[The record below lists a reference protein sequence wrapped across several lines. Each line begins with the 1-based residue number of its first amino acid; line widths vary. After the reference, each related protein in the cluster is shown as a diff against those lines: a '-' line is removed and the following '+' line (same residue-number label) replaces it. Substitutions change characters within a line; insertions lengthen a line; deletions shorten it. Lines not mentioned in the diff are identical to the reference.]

1 MKKQLLLLVSLLL
14 PLVASADAVEI
25 DGIYYNLVS
34 EGQAEVT
41 SNQSEY
47 SGDITIPESVIYND
61 VTYSVTS
68 IGNYAFLFCTNLTSI
83 EIPNSVTSIGD
94 EAFYFCMSLTSITI
108 PNSVTSIGYNAFDE
122 TPWYDNQPDGLVY
135 AGKVA
140 YKYKGTMPDNT
151 NITIKK
157 GTLGIAGGTFSECS
171 GLTSITIP
179 NSVTSI
185 GSEAFYRCSGL
196 TAIEIPNSVTSIG
209 SSAFSYC
216 SGLTAISIE
225 NGNPK
230 YDTRDN
236 CNAIIET
243 SSNTLIAG
251 CKTTIIP
258 NSVTSIGSSAFYRC
272 TGLTSIEIPN
282 SVTSIGTY
290 AFSTCTGLTSVT
302 IGNSV
307 TSIGSSAFSYCSGL
321 TSIEIPNSVTSIGDD
336 AFYECT
342 GLTSITIPNSVTSI
356 GYNAFDETSWYDN
369 QPDGLVYAG
378 KVAYK
383 YKGTMPD
390 NTSIK
395 IKEGTL
401 EIVDLTFKDCSGLT
415 SITIPNSVT
424 SIGDLAF
431 YRCTGLTSVSIKKE
445 APLPIGEST
454 FSNRDNATLYV
465 PYGCKAAYEAADYWK
480 EFKSII
486 EFGDADGDGSVD
498 VNDVTSTINYI
509 LNKPVAKFII
519 EAADM
524 DQDGKIDV
532 NDVQAIIYKA
542 LGK

>member
-258 NSVTSIGSSAFYRC
+258 NSVTSIGSSAF
-272 TGLTSIEIPN
+272 
-282 SVTSIGTY
+282 
-290 AFSTCTGLTSVT
+290 
-302 IGNSV
+302 
-307 TSIGSSAFSYCSGL
+307 SYCSGL

>member
-122 TPWYDNQPDGLVY
+122 TP
-135 AGKVA
+135 
-140 YKYKGTMPDNT
+140 
-151 NITIKK
+151 
-157 GTLGIAGGTFSECS
+157 
-171 GLTSITIP
+171 
-179 NSVTSI
+179 
-185 GSEAFYRCSGL
+185 
-196 TAIEIPNSVTSIG
+196 
-209 SSAFSYC
+209 
-216 SGLTAISIE
+216 
-225 NGNPK
+225 
-230 YDTRDN
+230 
-236 CNAIIET
+236 
-243 SSNTLIAG
+243 
-251 CKTTIIP
+251 
-258 NSVTSIGSSAFYRC
+258 
-272 TGLTSIEIPN
+272 
-282 SVTSIGTY
+282 
-290 AFSTCTGLTSVT
+290 
-302 IGNSV
+302 
-307 TSIGSSAFSYCSGL
+307 
-321 TSIEIPNSVTSIGDD
+321 
-336 AFYECT
+336 
-342 GLTSITIPNSVTSI
+342 
-356 GYNAFDETSWYDN
+356 WYDN